1 MMASLTYYAF
11 LFSIF
16 LCSSGRR
23 LWGIIECPR
32 KMEEYGISKNHFHFE
47 PKYVAYFEE
56 NVFFGATS
64 IEAHMTL
71 WSALSACKTVNGY
84 ITVGNLIINVHFFSL
99 ELTFIHLKE
108 QYLAEQEGQVQV
120 SCFCLESDEKVTN
133 QSTQCPATLTWYR
146 RSCSNPYPLLL
157 LWNFIS
163 CSQDM
168 LVHEQYVNII
178 LNKQKIYIV
187 TNDHRFVLCI
197 MHASQ

>member
-16 LCSSGRR
+16 FCSSGRR

-32 KMEEYGISKNHFHFE
+32 KMEEYGISKKHFHFE

-99 ELTFIHLKE
+99 NLHSYIWRNNIWQSRKGRSRWAVFAWRVMKKLQINPPSVLQHLPGTAEAAVIHTPSSFSETLFPVLKT
-108 QYLAEQEGQVQV
+108 
-120 SCFCLESDEKVTN
+120 CLFMN
-133 QSTQCPATLTWYR
+133 
-146 RSCSNPYPLLL
+146 N
-157 LWNFIS
+157 
-163 CSQDM
+163 M
-168 LVHEQYVNII
+168 
-178 LNKQKIYIV
+178 
-187 TNDHRFVLCI
+187 
-197 MHASQ
+197 

>member
-1 MMASLTYYAF
+1 
-11 LFSIF
+11 
-16 LCSSGRR
+16 
-23 LWGIIECPR
+23 
-32 KMEEYGISKNHFHFE
+32 MEEYGISKKHFHFE

-120 SCFCLESDEKVTN
+120 SCFCLESDTQWKSYKSIHPVSCNTN
-133 QSTQCPATLTWYR
+133 
-146 RSCSNPYPLLL
+146 
-157 LWNFIS
+157 
-163 CSQDM
+163 
-168 LVHEQYVNII
+168 LVP
-178 LNKQKIYIV
+178 QK
-187 TNDHRFVLCI
+187 L
-197 MHASQ
+197 Q

>member
-1 MMASLTYYAF
+1 MCQCIFQILNLTYYAF

-99 ELTFIHLKE
+99 NLHSYIWRNNIWQSRKGRSRSAVFAWRVIHN
-108 QYLAEQEGQVQV
+108 
-120 SCFCLESDEKVTN
+120 EKVTN
-133 QSTQCPATLTWYR
+133 QSIQCPATLTWYH

-157 LWNFIS
+157 LFS
-163 CSQDM
+163 ET
-168 LVHEQYVNII
+168 L
-178 LNKQKIYIV
+178 
-187 TNDHRFVLCI
+187 FPVLKTCLF
-197 MHASQ
+197 MNNM